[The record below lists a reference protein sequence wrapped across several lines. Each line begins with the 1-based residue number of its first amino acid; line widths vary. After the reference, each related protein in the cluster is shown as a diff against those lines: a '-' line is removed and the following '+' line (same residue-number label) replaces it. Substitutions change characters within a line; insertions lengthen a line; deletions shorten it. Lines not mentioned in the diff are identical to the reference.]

1 VVTRISG
8 MASGMDIDSLVKSLM
23 TARQGPL
30 NKLNQQKQT
39 LEWQRDDYRKMST
52 KLVTFMQDS
61 ITKLSQSST
70 INAQKASVTGNTNA
84 VTATASS
91 TASGTM
97 TIEVKELATSASALT
112 ETGKWA
118 AATAGKLTMGDLKD
132 VSTPGST
139 PLFTADGKATVGN
152 AQIAFKTTD
161 TVESFVAAIN
171 ANKDAGVTAVYS
183 PSSGLSFTSKTVG
196 SQSVL
201 TSATAAKQGVTY
213 AQDAVKSAQE
223 EVDATSDPADKAVA
237 EKKLANA
244 KIDLETAQ
252 KVTGIDEK
260 LQKAFG
266 LKIDPA
272 GNKGTDS
279 EVIVNGLS
287 VTNSSNTFEVSGV
300 SLTLNAKSVG
310 SPTTVTVAKD
320 TEKVV
325 KAVQDFVNAY
335 NDVLSSVNSKIGEE
349 RYKKYTPLSSDQ
361 KKEMSDDEIKLWE
374 DKAKSGMLKNDPI
387 LQRTVS
393 DMRSALI
400 QGVDIGRIVQVD
412 GEPVNKPLTMTE
424 LGITTGTYDTKGKLV
439 LDADKLTKALN
450 DNPDIVNQFFG
461 QNYSKA
467 TLNNNYA
474 ADDGILAKMRKIST
488 ASLASLAEK
497 AGTSKVS
504 SDLTSTFL
512 TTSLMGQRLTSIDR
526 EITNWNSRLTRIET
540 NYYKQFTAMETAMN
554 KYNTTMSSLSSM

>member
-1 VVTRISG
+1 MVTRISG

-70 INAQKASVTGNTNA
+70 INAQKATVTGNTSA

-97 TIEVKELATSASALT
+97 TIEVTKLATASNV
-112 ETGKWA
+112 KS
-118 AATAGKLTMGDLKD
+118 TAGISQPSSAKLSDFAALPSKVTIGGAEIEL
-132 VSTPGST
+132 
-139 PLFTADGKATVGN
+139 TAE
-152 AQIAFKTTD
+152 D
-161 TVESFVAAIN
+161 TIQTFVNKIN
-171 ANKDAGVTAVYS
+171 ANSKAGVTAIYDES
-183 PSSGLSFTSKTVG
+183 AGLSLTSKAMGKADIPVD
-196 SQSVL
+196 SSII
-201 TSATAAKQGVTY
+201 TAFDLG
-213 AQDAVKSAQE
+213 AVVKGDQA
-223 EVDATSDPADKAVA
+223 A
-237 EKKLANA
+237 
-244 KIDLETAQ
+244 
-252 KVTGIDEK
+252 
-260 LQKAFG
+260 
-266 LKIDPA
+266 LK
-272 GNKGTDS
+272 
-279 EVIVNGLS
+279 VNGLS
-287 VTNSSNTFEVSGV
+287 ITKDSNSFDINGV
-300 SLTLNAKSVG
+300 AITLNAAG
-310 SPTTVTVAKD
+310 GAATTVTVSKD

-325 KAVQDFVNAY
+325 QAVQDFVNAY
-335 NDVLSSVNSKIGEE
+335 NDVLSSVNSKVGEE

-361 KKEMSDDEIKLWE
+361 KKEMTDDEIKLWE

-400 QGVDIGRIVQVD
+400 QGVDIGRTVIED
-412 GEPVNKPLTMTE
+412 GKPVNKPLTMTE

-488 ASLASLAEK
+488 TSLASLAEK

>member
-1 VVTRISG
+1 MVTRISG

-70 INAQKASVTGNTNA
+70 INAQKATVTGNTSA

-97 TIEVKELATSASALT
+97 TIDVKELATSASVLT
-112 ETGKWA
+112 DKLKWTST
-118 AATAGKLTMGDLKD
+118 TAGKLAMSDLKD
-132 VSTPGST
+132 GDGD
-139 PLFTADGKATVGN
+139 PLFTSGGKVTIGN
-152 AQIAFKTTD
+152 AQIEFKPTD
-161 TVESFVAAIN
+161 TIESFVAQIN
-171 ANKDAGVTAVYS
+171 SNKDAGVTAVYS
-183 PSSGLSFTSKTVG
+183 SSSGLSLTSKTVG
-196 SQSVL
+196 SQSIL
-201 TSATAAKQGVTY
+201 TSATAAKQGVTD
-213 AQDAVKSAQE
+213 AQAAVKSAQE
-223 EVDATSDPADKAVA
+223 EVDKNSDPTAKAAA
-237 EKKLANA
+237 EKKLADA
-244 KIDLETAQ
+244 KIDLETVQ
-252 KVTGIDEK
+252 KVIGIDEK
-260 LQKAFG
+260 IQEAFG
-266 LKIDPA
+266 LKIDA
-272 GNKGTDS
+272 TGSKGTDS

-310 SPTTVTVAKD
+310 SPTTITVAKD

-335 NDVLSSVNSKIGEE
+335 NDVLSSVNSKVGEE

-361 KKEMSDDEIKLWE
+361 KKEMTDDEIKLWE

-400 QGVDIGRIVQVD
+400 QGVDIGRTVIED
-412 GEPVNKPLTMTE
+412 GKTVNKPLTMTE

-488 ASLASLAEK
+488 TSLASLAEK